1 MEELVKKIISRWEE
15 QINSINISGFT
26 RKVESVNY
34 FRMNAYYTNQLGI
47 EWCYKV
53 TFNFP
58 LEEGESISNPVSD
71 IQRGVLHEKWN
82 RELEDKFKKMFWDKS
97 SEVEPTTGS
106 REHTHLYTGEY
117 KFHNNKVD
125 YMDNQGYRFI
135 IQFYPEGFLPI
146 FRDEK
151 LTDLGL

>member
-34 FRMNAYYTNQLGI
+34 FRMNDYYTNPLEI

-58 LEEGESISNPVSD
+58 LEEGESISNPLSD
-71 IQRGVLHEKWN
+71 IQRRVLHEKWN
-82 RELEDKFKKMFWDKS
+82 RELEDKFKKMFWDNS
-97 SEVEPTTGS
+97 GEVEPTTGS

>member
-1 MEELVKKIISRWEE
+1 MEELVKKIVSRWEKV
-15 QINSINISGFT
+15 INSINIDGYQ
-26 RKVESVNY
+26 RKVESVDY
-34 FRMNAYYTNQLGI
+34 FRMNAYYTSELDI

-58 LEEGESISNPVSD
+58 LGMGEAISSSKND
-71 IQRGVLHEKWN
+71 IERQQLHQKWN
-82 RELEDKFKKMFWDKS
+82 RELEKRFIEMFWDKS
-97 SEVEPTTGS
+97 TEQEPTTGS
-106 REHTHLYTGEY
+106 SEHTHLYTGEW

-151 LTDLGL
+151 LVDLGI